1 MISRSFFYPDSPPP
15 SELDLRPEEDPSPPN
30 LPTASTFPPPPPP
43 PPPPSTR
50 HLDLLSL
57 TSPVSSVVL
66 DLDRYQPA
74 SEPAPL
80 PLPLTSH
87 NLASIA
93 KRPSQRRRSRL
104 PALLARFSSS
114 GPACE
119 PPPPASHRSHSRAS
133 LLPPA
138 AGRYTDL
145 RPRDDPGDQEP
156 PSSLPSHS
164 PNSSHV
170 AQSQRAVNTPIPVP
184 YSYTRK
190 GSLNGRSL
198 PADASETVTS
208 TSSRHSFLPL
218 SSLRH
223 LHSVSEHDF
232 GRKMHQTSS
241 RLLRMTDDE
250 RPYTRV
256 RPPPR
261 N

>member
-1 MISRSFFYPDSPPP
+1 MISRSFFYTDSPP
-15 SELDLRPEEDPSPPN
+15 SELDDQPQDPSPPH
-30 LPTASTFPPPPPP
+30 LPPTSSPL
-43 PPPPSTR
+43 PPPSTR

-57 TSPVSSVVL
+57 TAPVSSVVV

-74 SEPAPL
+74 PQ
-80 PLPLTSH
+80 PLTSH

-93 KRPSQRRRSRL
+93 KRPSLRRRSRL

-114 GPACE
+114 GPTCE
-119 PPPPASHRSHSRAS
+119 PPPSALVRSPSRAS
-133 LLPPA
+133 LPPPA
-138 AGRYTDL
+138 AGRYTAP
-145 RPRDDPGDQEP
+145 RPRDNPGDQEP
-156 PSSLPSHS
+156 PSDEPPSLPSHS

-170 AQSQRAVNTPIPVP
+170 AQSQRAVHTPIPAP
-184 YSYTRK
+184 YSYTLK

-198 PADASETVTS
+198 PADSCGTLTS
-208 TSSRHSFLPL
+208 TSSRHSLTL

-223 LHSVSEHDF
+223 LQSISEHDL

-256 RPPPR
+256 RPNR
-261 N
+261 AIDHVLTL